1 MNQIPVMLFGTYY
14 EPGSGGL
21 SGEHIQL
28 CAEGARRKPN
38 LSGKRTEMI
47 VSIFH
52 AVLILW
58 GLLFCLYFNERRKF
72 VCARK
77 LWTLLALYPL
87 LIPKLLQ

>member
-38 LSGKRTEMI
+38 LSGKWTEMLFK
-47 VSIFH
+47 STSFPK
-52 AVLILW
+52 AVLYTGLFFILSIS
-58 GLLFCLYFNERRKF
+58 EMR
-72 VCARK
+72 
-77 LWTLLALYPL
+77 
-87 LIPKLLQ
+87 